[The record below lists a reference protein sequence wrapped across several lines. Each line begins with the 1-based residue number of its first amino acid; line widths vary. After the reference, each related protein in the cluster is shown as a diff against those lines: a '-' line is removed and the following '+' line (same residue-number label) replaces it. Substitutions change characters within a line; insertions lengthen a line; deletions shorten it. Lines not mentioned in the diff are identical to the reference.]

1 MNDNK
6 DDIKSKVDLS
16 NWRFPPYNRWAFQHV
31 SELVESVDIENDP
44 SNTWSLPENLQS
56 IEHIVV
62 QGNDGTEISFD
73 QFLNQ
78 SFTDGFIVIKDFY
91 SKKKVDLALNLH
103 FIKMKHK
110 ENFKIN
116 QISIF
121 NLKNQHFQS
130 QINQM
135 ILKNEN
141 WLNKEPQ
148 KD

>member
-44 SNTWSLPENLQS
+44 SNTWSLPENLQP

-62 QGNDGTEISFD
+62 QGNDGSEISFD

-78 SFTDGFIVIKDFY
+78 SFTDGFIVIKDQEIVY
-91 SKKKVDLALNLH
+91 ERYLNGMNKNSKHILMSVSKSVLGLVTGILLSLIH
-103 FIKMKHK
+103 
-110 ENFKIN
+110 
-116 QISIF
+116 IS
-121 NLKNQHFQS
+121 
-130 QINQM
+130 
-135 ILKNEN
+135 
-141 WLNKEPQ
+141 EPTRPY
-148 KD
+148 